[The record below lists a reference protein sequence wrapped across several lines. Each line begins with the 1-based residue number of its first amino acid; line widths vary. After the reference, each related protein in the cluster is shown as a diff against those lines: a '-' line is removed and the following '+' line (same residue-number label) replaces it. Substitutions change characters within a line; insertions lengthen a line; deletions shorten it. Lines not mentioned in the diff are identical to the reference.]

1 MSGLHRP
8 ATVCKTASMTTLLA
22 TACRSF
28 AMARLY
34 SSPLPWCGHERS
46 LLRIA
51 WLVCVSGS
59 PPPLCCVVLWCCV
72 VFVFVL
78 GGARTICLGMGWDGM
93 GLVSDTDE
101 SDGMATHASILRC
114 AATSSGREGGPPRR
128 IRHYELL
135 KEVGL
140 GGSATTYAA
149 RDVEGNDVAVALKM
163 LSMRRMKGWKALD
176 RFQREAKVLQSL
188 SHPGIP
194 QYVDAFQEESAEDVT
209 FCIVQELAE
218 GKNLQQL
225 VEEGW
230 RPEEKEIERIAQ
242 EILEVLAYLGELRPP
257 VVHRDV
263 KPANL
268 ILEGG
273 VKGGKLYL
281 VDFGSVQD
289 VVRFAEEGFG
299 STTVGTFGYMA
310 PEQFRGV
317 ATPASD
323 LYALGGTLLFLLSGR
338 PPSAFPQER
347 LRIDFSNVVVGPR
360 LSLLLEGLLEP
371 VPEDRIQN
379 AEEAMRILRQESAI
393 TRSQPA
399 WSEKRGSMESQ
410 WPTRVRQSGPRRP
423 PAGTKC
429 ALKRTPGRLL
439 IEMPPA
445 GLKGENVGTGLFAV
459 AWNSFTFFWTFSAL
473 TAGAPFVFAA
483 FSLPFWFAGY
493 TLAKESVGG
502 ALIRTTLEMTP
513 KRWSLTA
520 EALGKSW
527 TKVVEGRTDDIT
539 RVDVKVRIITNGV
552 PQTCVELVEGVNRY
566 TFGESLATVE
576 HEWVAGEIRAFLEE
590 TDALWAG

>member
-1 MSGLHRP
+1 M
-8 ATVCKTASMTTLLA
+8 
-22 TACRSF
+22 
-28 AMARLY
+28 AMAM
-34 SSPLPWCGHERS
+34 
-46 LLRIA
+46 
-51 WLVCVSGS
+51 V
-59 PPPLCCVVLWCCV
+59 
-72 VFVFVL
+72 
-78 GGARTICLGMGWDGM
+78 
-93 GLVSDTDE
+93 
-101 SDGMATHASILRC
+101 RC
-114 AATSSGREGGPPRR
+114 ASTAAGGGSGPSRR
-128 IRHYELL
+128 IRQYQLL
-135 KEVGL
+135 KQVGI

-149 RDVEGNDVAVALKM
+149 RDVEGDDVTVALKM
-163 LSMRRMKGWKALD
+163 LSMRRMKDWKALD
-176 RFQREAKVLQSL
+176 RFQREAKILQSL

-194 QYVDAFQEESAEDVT
+194 KYVDAFQEESDEDVS
-209 FCIVQELAE
+209 FCIVQELAQ
-218 GKNLQQL
+218 GKNLQEL

-230 RPEEKEIERIAQ
+230 RPEEKEIERIV
-242 EILEVLAYLGELRPP
+242 EEVLEVLAYLGNLRPP

-268 ILEGG
+268 ILKDG
-273 VKGGKLYL
+273 VKGGKVYL

-299 STTVGTFGYMA
+299 STTVGTFDYMA

-317 ATPASD
+317 ATPSSD

-347 LRIDFSNVVVGPR
+347 LRIDFSSITVGPR
-360 LSLLLEGLLEP
+360 LSFLLQGMLEP
-371 VPEDRIQN
+371 VAEDRIQN
-379 AEEAMRILRQESAI
+379 AEEALRILRREPSS
-393 TRSQPA
+393 TVLRSS
-399 WSEKRGSMESQ
+399 WNENLDSIESQ
-410 WPTRVRQSGPRRP
+410 LPVRGRSSRARRP

-429 ALKRTPGRLL
+429 VLKRTPGSLR

-473 TAGAPFVFAA
+473 TAGAPLFFAA

-527 TKVVEGRTDDIT
+527 NKVVQGRAQDISS
-539 RVDVKVRIITNGV
+539 VDVKVRMITNGV
-552 PQTCVELVEGVNRY
+552 PQTCVELVEGVNKY
-566 TFGESLATVE
+566 TFGESLATIE
-576 HEWVAGEIRAFLEE
+576 HEWVAAEIRSFLEE
-590 TDALWAG
+590 TEAFWAE